1 MMHSE
6 YGWLIVKTNFL
17 VACRRWEGV
26 TADFLDSFP
35 RIALTRSKIASLPMV
50 MDTYGSEKGYE
61 P

>member
-6 YGWLIVKTNFL
+6 YCWRIVKVYLL

-35 RIALTRSKIASLPMV
+35 CIASTRSKIASLPMV
-50 MDTYGSEKGYE
+50 VDTYGREKGYE